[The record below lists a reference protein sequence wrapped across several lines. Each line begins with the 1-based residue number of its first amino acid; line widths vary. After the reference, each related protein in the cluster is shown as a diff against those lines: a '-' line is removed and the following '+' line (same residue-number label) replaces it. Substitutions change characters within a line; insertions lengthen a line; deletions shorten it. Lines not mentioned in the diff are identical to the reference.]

1 MVSPD
6 GIGELLRS
14 IRERADRSR
23 EQQAKRMTAAGL
35 VCTVENLKRWETEKR
50 LPTPVWRTA
59 IRAVYGLTD
68 EQLDQA
74 LENTRRHRRQ
84 QRMEDDDVKRRKLFT
99 LAAAT
104 AGFAVLPGIAQAR
117 EDIDTGLDADGAGD
131 LAYLEGAFE
140 RHRGGYNGRAPD
152 AVLGEM
158 REDLALLA
166 AVLRRPHPARDRT
179 DLARTAAGIS
189 DLVAIVQHDRG
200 DQADAHRWF
209 TTAAKAAR
217 ESGDRRM
224 TAWVLGRHA
233 MVGLN
238 YGAPGQAAHI
248 AAQARREAG
257 ARPSG
262 AAALA
267 AAVNARALAA
277 IGDFPGARRA
287 VDDVRTLAEQL
298 DGPESA
304 DTWFGYPAQK
314 HAVHLS
320 QAYTLLGD
328 TRAAYRAQDDALAL
342 TFSPSV
348 MTRALIAM
356 DAAACLR
363 VDGDPGEAAEM
374 AAAVYDRL
382 PPAYRTGLVHS
393 RAQLLHRHLNG
404 APRRLLGDA
413 LA

>member
-23 EQQAKRMTAAGL
+23 EQQARRMTAAGL

-50 LPTPVWRTA
+50 LPTPVWRSA
-59 IRAVYGLTD
+59 IRTVYDLTD
-68 EQLDQA
+68 KQLDQA

-117 EDIDTGLDADGAGD
+117 EGIDNGLDGDGAGD

-166 AVLRRPHPARDRT
+166 AVLRRPHPARDHT

-189 DLVAIVQHDRG
+189 GLLAIVQHDRG
-200 DQADAHRWF
+200 DQANAHRWCA
-209 TTAAKAAR
+209 TAAKAAR
-217 ESGDRRM
+217 ESGDGRM
-224 TAWVLGRHA
+224 TTWVLGRHA

-238 YGAPGQAAHI
+238 YGLRGRPPASL
-248 AAQARREAG
+248 RRLVG
-257 ARPSG
+257 RPVPARPARPRSRPPSAPVPWPPWATCPAPAGRWTRSAPWPSSWTAPSRRIPGSG
-262 AAALA
+262 T
-267 AAVNARALAA
+267 RPRS
-277 IGDFPGARRA
+277 ITCTSPRRT
-287 VDDVRTLAEQL
+287 RC
-298 DGPESA
+298 SA
-304 DTWFGYPAQK
+304 TP
-314 HAVHLS
+314 
-320 QAYTLLGD
+320 
-328 TRAAYRAQDDALAL
+328 
-342 TFSPSV
+342 
-348 MTRALIAM
+348 
-356 DAAACLR
+356 
-363 VDGDPGEAAEM
+363 
-374 AAAVYDRL
+374 
-382 PPAYRTGLVHS
+382 
-393 RAQLLHRHLNG
+393 
-404 APRRLLGDA
+404 APRTRHRTTPWP
-413 LA
+413 